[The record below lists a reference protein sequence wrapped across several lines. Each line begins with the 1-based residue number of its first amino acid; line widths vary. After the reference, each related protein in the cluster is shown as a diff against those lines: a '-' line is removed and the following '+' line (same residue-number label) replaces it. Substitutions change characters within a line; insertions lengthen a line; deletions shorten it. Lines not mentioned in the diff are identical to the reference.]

1 MCLLKQE
8 EAGFEPGRATSIH
21 YLLGINTPSA
31 STPRPKSKEEG
42 VMAAKTRVGDY
53 IFFSTR

>member
-21 YLLGINTPSA
+21 YLLGINTPSD
-31 STPRPKSKEEG
+31 STPRPKNKEG
-42 VMAAKTRVGDY
+42 VMAAKGGGLY
-53 IFFSTR
+53 IFSTH